1 MPKLPRTAI
10 TAAAIHPIMA
20 CYFSADSAAR
30 KRSMQDLRLS
40 MYVLVP
46 APAAPRPAAKRLQK

>member
-1 MPKLPRTAI
+1 
-10 TAAAIHPIMA
+10 MA